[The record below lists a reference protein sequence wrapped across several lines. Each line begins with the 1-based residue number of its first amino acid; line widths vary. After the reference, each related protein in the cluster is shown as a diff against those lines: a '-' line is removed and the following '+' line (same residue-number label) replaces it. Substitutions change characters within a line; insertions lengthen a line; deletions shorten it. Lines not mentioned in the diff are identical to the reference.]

1 MLVLHLVILHWP
13 FLDGPIGPVIFTGLS
28 AASINIQVDNGTKM
42 EDYNKFVIVRVNDTE
57 KDVCTIYV
65 NDPLNDC
72 TDSTSKYLENKYIIH
87 AMGPSGIFASSV
99 VRATTLPNNRK
110 LFLSLK
116 CERY

>member
-1 MLVLHLVILHWP
+1 MVARNQKYGRFFGVCDAVARKCTVTGLKPDTEYEIWLRHCT
-13 FLDGPIGPVIFTGLS
+13 GPI
-28 AASINIQVDNGTKM
+28 
-42 EDYNKFVIVRVNDTE
+42 YNTE
-57 KDVCTIYV
+57 KDACTILV

-87 AMGPSGIFASSV
+87 AMGPSGIFVSDV

-116 CERY
+116 CARD